1 MIGRKKLE
9 EHYITLAEARE
20 ILEKRH
26 AEGMEKGSGESMP
39 YESRI
44 GLEHAERFA
53 KLAPERARELKGKL
67 MGLFDWIDERLASKI
82 VDLLP
87 EDYFDVRVIFAKEEY
102 MPTPEEAEKIVKLV
116 DEYRP
121 VE

>member
-26 AEGMEKGSGESMP
+26 AEGMEKGSEESMP

-44 GLEHAERFA
+44 GLEHARRFA
-53 KLAPERARELKGKL
+53 KLNPERARELKEKL